1 MAGALKHKQ
10 RSQYSYHE
18 RKPFMQFA
26 HKATVRKSMKA
37 TKAKQT
43 FAQRLASI
51 FHKKSTDKKGE

>member
-18 RKPFMQFA
+18 RRPYMQFA
-26 HKATVRKSMKA
+26 HKATVRKSMK
-37 TKAKQT
+37 TTEAKRT

-51 FHKKSTDKKGE
+51 FHKITDKKGE

>member
-26 HKATVRKSMKA
+26 HKATVRESMKA
-37 TKAKQT
+37 TEAKRT

-51 FHKKSTDKKGE
+51 FHKTTDKKGE